1 MIIRVHFYQY
11 YCLRGSVGRAV
22 ASDSKGPQ
30 FKSSLY
36 QVINNE
42 HLLSTVKTNK
52 KEAEKDPP
60 PYLCNGT
67 ISLYLFKKILSN
79 FSYSSS
85 YTPFKVKT
93 PPQNGSLL
101 SLLPL
106 NSFYNIDLDLIPI
119 PRIFYSLNAQPE

>member
-1 MIIRVHFYQY
+1 MYFQGQKKRIIIRVHFYLY
-11 YCLRGSVGRAV
+11 YCLSGSVGRAV

-85 YTPFKVKT
+85 YTPFKVNS
-93 PPQNGSLL
+93 PPQNGPLL
-101 SLLPL
+101 SLHL
-106 NSFYNIDLDLIPI
+106 
-119 PRIFYSLNAQPE
+119 

>member
-1 MIIRVHFYQY
+1 M
-11 YCLRGSVGRAV
+11 GRAV

-60 PYLCNGT
+60 LTYVMAQLVYIYLKKFFQT
-67 ISLYLFKKILSN
+67 FPTLLPTPPSRSRLLLRMDLYYLFTSK
-79 FSYSSS
+79 F
-85 YTPFKVKT
+85 
-93 PPQNGSLL
+93 LL
-101 SLLPL
+101 
-106 NSFYNIDLDLIPI
+106 
-119 PRIFYSLNAQPE
+119 

>member
-1 MIIRVHFYQY
+1 M
-11 YCLRGSVGRAV
+11 GRAV

-60 PYLCNGT
+60 LTYVMAQLVYIYL
-67 ISLYLFKKILSN
+67 KKFFQT

-93 PPQNGSLL
+93 PPQNGPLL
-101 SLLPL
+101 SLYL
-106 NSFYNIDLDLIPI
+106 
-119 PRIFYSLNAQPE
+119 

>member
-1 MIIRVHFYQY
+1 MYFQGKKKRIIIRVHFYLY
-11 YCLRGSVGRAV
+11 YCLSGSVGRAV

-67 ISLYLFKKILSN
+67 ISLYLF
-79 FSYSSS
+79 
-85 YTPFKVKT
+85 
-93 PPQNGSLL
+93 
-101 SLLPL
+101 
-106 NSFYNIDLDLIPI
+106 
-119 PRIFYSLNAQPE
+119 

>member
-1 MIIRVHFYQY
+1 METRPYTSATILCIFKVKKTIIIRVHFYLY
-11 YCLRGSVGRAV
+11 YCLSGSVGRAV

-60 PYLCNGT
+60 LTYVMAQLVYIYL
-67 ISLYLFKKILSN
+67 KKFFQTFPTHLP
-79 FSYSSS
+79 
-85 YTPFKVKT
+85 TPPFKVNS
-93 PPQNGSLL
+93 PLQNGSLL
-101 SLLPL
+101 LLL
-106 NSFYNIDLDLIPI
+106 HL
-119 PRIFYSLNAQPE
+119 

>member
-1 MIIRVHFYQY
+1 M
-11 YCLRGSVGRAV
+11 GRAV

-60 PYLCNGT
+60 LTYVMAQLVYSYL
-67 ISLYLFKKILSN
+67 KKFSKN

-93 PPQNGSLL
+93 PPQNGS
-101 SLLPL
+101 SLFHHL
-106 NSFYNIDLDLIPI
+106 
-119 PRIFYSLNAQPE
+119 